1 MNNDRFLEKL
11 NVPTRRVDVVLD
23 TDCFNEID
31 DQFALAYLLRSPE
44 RANLVAI
51 SAAPFLN
58 KKVQTPAEGMDKS
71 YKEIYKVLEL
81 ALPGQEKPPVWR
93 GSEIFLPDENTPV
106 ESEAARKI
114 VELAMTYTPEEPL
127 YVVAIGAVVNVASA
141 ILMEPAIKDRIVLVW
156 LGGHAR
162 HYEDNFEF
170 NLRQDVASGRVVFGS
185 GVPMIQLP
193 CRGVVS
199 QFATTRYELEHW
211 MLGKNPLSD
220 YLASN
225 AIAHC
230 EALAP
235 GKAWSK
241 PLWDVT
247 AVAWLCNDDERF
259 MMHRLENAVLPAYD
273 HKYEKTELDHKI
285 RYVYYINRDVLFAD
299 MLEKL
304 TK

>member
-1 MNNDRFLEKL
+1 MNYIEKL
-11 NVPTRRVDVVLD
+11 NVPTQRVDVLLD

-44 RANLVAI
+44 RVNLVAI
-51 SAAPFLN
+51 TAAPFLN
-58 KKVQTPAEGMDKS
+58 WKVQSPAEGMEKS
-71 YKEIYKVLEL
+71 YNEIFKVLDL
-81 ALPGQEKPPVWR
+81 ALPGQQKPPVYR
-93 GSEIFLPDENTPV
+93 GSEAFLPDENTPV
-106 ESEAARKI
+106 DSEAAKKI
-114 VELAMTYTPEEPL
+114 VELAMTYTPEKPL

-162 HYEDNFEF
+162 HYGDNFEF

-185 GVPMIQLP
+185 GVPMVQLP

-230 EALAP
+230 ERLSP

-247 AVAWLCNDDERF
+247 AVAWLCNDDEQF
-259 MMHRLENAVLPAYD
+259 MMQRLENAVLPTYD
-273 HKYEKTELDHKI
+273 HKYETTCLDHKI
-285 RYVYYINRDVLFAD
+285 QYVYYINRDALFAD

-304 TK
+304 TR